1 MSLALIGVNLEY
13 FFFTLENIQPFLK
26 ILLWRKSEK
35 LLKLEVHCFV
45 IFIKM
50 KYLEF
55 LLFLHQKKFFCFILV
70 PLNIPSQKQKEKQ
83 KQKLLQKASQNCP
96 SVKNVFE
103 RNEPST
109 SCHTDTQSADL
120 QNDAQ
125 HSSEFI
131 QLEETCNY
139 NYPDNVPKKSV

>member
-1 MSLALIGVNLEY
+1 MEKIRKIVKIRSTLFCNFYKNEISGIY
-13 FFFTLENIQPFLK
+13 FISTSKK
-26 ILLWRKSEK
+26 I
-35 LLKLEVHCFV
+35 
-45 IFIKM
+45 
-50 KYLEF
+50 
-55 LLFLHQKKFFCFILV
+55 FFCFILV

-83 KQKLLQKASQNCP
+83 KQKLLQKASQNCLL
-96 SVKNVFE
+96 VKNVFE

-131 QLEETCNY
+131 QLEETSNY

>member
-1 MSLALIGVNLEY
+1 
-13 FFFTLENIQPFLK
+13 
-26 ILLWRKSEK
+26 
-35 LLKLEVHCFV
+35 
-45 IFIKM
+45 M

-55 LLFLHQKKFFCFILV
+55 LLFLHQKKFFLLYIST
-70 PLNIPSQKQKEKQ
+70 SQYPIAKTKRKAETKT
-83 KQKLLQKASQNCP
+83 LQKASQNCLL
-96 SVKNVFE
+96 VKNVFE

-131 QLEETCNY
+131 QLEETSNY